1 MIDATPK
8 VRSMKPCCLMSRV
21 RSSCERILLGRSSGQ
36 PCEAWSSC
44 ECSHRPNLLTSTTT
58 LMVSWMGAGAASRGI
73 QGACELDQMQQVFS
87 IDRRKWS
94 YMGATNPWLLQ
105 PSMDCSQGGCRRA
118 DGRAECGKRRISWGS
133 NRNRYRKS
141 ATAAPSVT
149 TVPVALPSSI
159 FDFVLGTSPS

>member
-1 MIDATPK
+1 
-8 VRSMKPCCLMSRV
+8 
-21 RSSCERILLGRSSGQ
+21 
-36 PCEAWSSC
+36 
-44 ECSHRPNLLTSTTT
+44 
-58 LMVSWMGAGAASRGI
+58 MGAGAASRGI
-73 QGACELDQMQQVFS
+73 QGACERDQMQQVFS

-118 DGRAECGKRRISWGS
+118 DGRAECGKRGTSWGP

-149 TVPVALPSSI
+149 DVPVALPSSI
-159 FDFVLGTSPS
+159 FDFVPGTSPSWSLKVWALHSRTLYGSRVRGRSLLYHSVSRIGECSSSGVLLFRQFCGRTSRRPARV

>member
-1 MIDATPK
+1 MIDATPQ

-73 QGACELDQMQQVFS
+73 QGACERDQMQQVFS

-105 PSMDCSQGGCRRA
+105 PSMDCSQGGCRRLPSRRKVRKTEDQLGLVPSTKSKIE
-118 DGRAECGKRRISWGS
+118 DG
-133 NRNRYRKS
+133 S
-141 ATAAPSVT
+141 AMGTSVT
-149 TVPVALPSSI
+149 LGAAVA
-159 FDFVLGTSPS
+159 DFRKRLRFEP